1 MNTFDIIILALLLF
15 GFIRGLFKGLFIEIA
30 SLVALI
36 TGVYGAIHFSYFVG
50 NFLANRVSWDEKFV
64 TIISFSITFGI
75 IVLVIS
81 LIGKLFTKIAD
92 FASLGLLNK
101 ILDAPVGQVVTVLGE
116 ALNCNIKL
124 QVVEQNKN
132 SSGQFV
138 RNISISAQ
146 EFPVIKANAKFDS
159 TVLPEVII
167 TDLLKKKRGIG
178 TILNMN
184 NIKATRKMLSLN
196 QDENSASRE
205 YQIIHNEVVWFTII
219 EKIKLG
225 SLGSYNNR

>member
-1 MNTFDIIILALLLF
+1 MN
-15 GFIRGLFKGLFIEIA
+15 KIE
-30 SLVALI
+30 
-36 TGVYGAIHFSYFVG
+36 
-50 NFLANRVSWDEKFV
+50 
-64 TIISFSITFGI
+64 
-75 IVLVIS
+75 
-81 LIGKLFTKIAD
+81 
-92 FASLGLLNK
+92 GLLNK
-101 ILDAPVGQVVTVLGE
+101 ILDAPVGQVVTILGE

-146 EFPVIKANAKFDS
+146 EFPILKANAKFDS
-159 TVLPEVII
+159 AVLPEVII

-178 TILNMN
+178 AILNMN

-196 QDENSASRE
+196 QDENSALRE

-219 EKIKLG
+219 EEIKLG
-225 SLGSYNNR
+225 SLGSNNNS

>member
-1 MNTFDIIILALLLF
+1 MN
-15 GFIRGLFKGLFIEIA
+15 K
-30 SLVALI
+30 
-36 TGVYGAIHFSYFVG
+36 
-50 NFLANRVSWDEKFV
+50 
-64 TIISFSITFGI
+64 
-75 IVLVIS
+75 
-81 LIGKLFTKIAD
+81 IGD
-92 FASLGLLNK
+92 LLNK
-101 ILDAPVGQVVTVLGE
+101 ILDAPVGQVITVLGE
-116 ALNCNIKL
+116 VLNCNIKL
-124 QVVEQNKN
+124 RVVEQNKN

-138 RNISISAQ
+138 RNILISAQ

-167 TDLLKKKRGIG
+167 KDLLKKKRGIG

-219 EKIKLG
+219 EEIKLG
-225 SLGSYNNR
+225 SLGSYNNS

>member
-1 MNTFDIIILALLLF
+1 MN
-15 GFIRGLFKGLFIEIA
+15 KIE
-30 SLVALI
+30 
-36 TGVYGAIHFSYFVG
+36 
-50 NFLANRVSWDEKFV
+50 
-64 TIISFSITFGI
+64 
-75 IVLVIS
+75 
-81 LIGKLFTKIAD
+81 
-92 FASLGLLNK
+92 GLLNK
-101 ILDAPVGQVVTVLGE
+101 ILDAPVGQVVTILGE

-146 EFPVIKANAKFDS
+146 EFPILKANAKFDS
-159 TVLPEVII
+159 AVLPEVII

-178 TILNMN
+178 AILNMN

-196 QDENSASRE
+196 QDENSALRE

-219 EKIKLG
+219 EEIKLG
-225 SLGSYNNR
+225 SLGSNNNR

>member
-1 MNTFDIIILALLLF
+1 MN
-15 GFIRGLFKGLFIEIA
+15 K
-30 SLVALI
+30 
-36 TGVYGAIHFSYFVG
+36 
-50 NFLANRVSWDEKFV
+50 
-64 TIISFSITFGI
+64 
-75 IVLVIS
+75 
-81 LIGKLFTKIAD
+81 IGD
-92 FASLGLLNK
+92 LLNK
-101 ILDAPVGQVVTVLGE
+101 ILDAPVGQVITVLGE
-116 ALNCNIKL
+116 VLNCNIKL
-124 QVVEQNKN
+124 QVIEQNKN

-159 TVLPEVII
+159 AVLPEVII

-196 QDENSASRE
+196 QDENSATRE

-219 EKIKLG
+219 EEIKLG
-225 SLGSYNNR
+225 SLGSYNNS

>member
-1 MNTFDIIILALLLF
+1 MN
-15 GFIRGLFKGLFIEIA
+15 KIE
-30 SLVALI
+30 
-36 TGVYGAIHFSYFVG
+36 
-50 NFLANRVSWDEKFV
+50 D
-64 TIISFSITFGI
+64 
-75 IVLVIS
+75 
-81 LIGKLFTKIAD
+81 
-92 FASLGLLNK
+92 LLNK
-101 ILDAPVGQVVTVLGE
+101 ILDAPVGQVITVLGE
-116 ALNCNIKL
+116 TLNCNIKL

-159 TVLPEVII
+159 AVLPEVII
-167 TDLLKKKRGIG
+167 TDLLKKKQGIG

-184 NIKATRKMLSLN
+184 NIKATRKMLSLT

-219 EKIKLG
+219 EEIKLG
-225 SLGSYNNR
+225 SLGSYNNS

>member
-1 MNTFDIIILALLLF
+1 MVLN
-15 GFIRGLFKGLFIEIA
+15 KIE
-30 SLVALI
+30 
-36 TGVYGAIHFSYFVG
+36 
-50 NFLANRVSWDEKFV
+50 
-64 TIISFSITFGI
+64 
-75 IVLVIS
+75 
-81 LIGKLFTKIAD
+81 
-92 FASLGLLNK
+92 GLLNK
-101 ILDAPVGQVVTVLGE
+101 ILDAPVGQVVTILGE

-146 EFPVIKANAKFDS
+146 EFPILKANAKFDS
-159 TVLPEVII
+159 AVLPEVII

-178 TILNMN
+178 AILNMN

-196 QDENSASRE
+196 QDENSALRE

-219 EKIKLG
+219 EEIKLG
-225 SLGSYNNR
+225 SLGSNNNR

>member
-1 MNTFDIIILALLLF
+1 MN
-15 GFIRGLFKGLFIEIA
+15 KIE
-30 SLVALI
+30 
-36 TGVYGAIHFSYFVG
+36 
-50 NFLANRVSWDEKFV
+50 D
-64 TIISFSITFGI
+64 
-75 IVLVIS
+75 
-81 LIGKLFTKIAD
+81 
-92 FASLGLLNK
+92 LLNK

-116 ALNCNIKL
+116 VLNCNIKL
-124 QVVEQNKN
+124 QVIEQNKN

-159 TVLPEVII
+159 AVLPEVII

-219 EKIKLG
+219 EEIKLG
-225 SLGSYNNR
+225 SLGSYNNS

>member
-1 MNTFDIIILALLLF
+1 LN
-15 GFIRGLFKGLFIEIA
+15 KIE
-30 SLVALI
+30 
-36 TGVYGAIHFSYFVG
+36 
-50 NFLANRVSWDEKFV
+50 
-64 TIISFSITFGI
+64 
-75 IVLVIS
+75 
-81 LIGKLFTKIAD
+81 
-92 FASLGLLNK
+92 GLLNK

-146 EFPVIKANAKFDS
+146 EFPIIKANAKFDS
-159 TVLPEVII
+159 AVLPEVII

-196 QDENSASRE
+196 QYENSALRE

-219 EKIKLG
+219 EEIKLA
-225 SLGSYNNR
+225 SLGSNNNS

>member
-1 MNTFDIIILALLLF
+1 LN
-15 GFIRGLFKGLFIEIA
+15 KIE
-30 SLVALI
+30 
-36 TGVYGAIHFSYFVG
+36 
-50 NFLANRVSWDEKFV
+50 D
-64 TIISFSITFGI
+64 
-75 IVLVIS
+75 
-81 LIGKLFTKIAD
+81 
-92 FASLGLLNK
+92 LLNK

-159 TVLPEVII
+159 AVLPEVII
-167 TDLLKKKRGIG
+167 TELLKKKHGIG

-205 YQIIHNEVVWFTII
+205 YQIIHNELVWFTII
-219 EKIKLG
+219 EEIKLG
-225 SLGSYNNR
+225 SLGSYNNS